1 MNEKEQLEKESW
13 KRLVSW
19 METKGFDASQLCV
32 ESRIRKEAAR
42 GLFVTQTLHPSKKP
56 FLVIPAKALLN
67 SRTLSAM
74 YRSIALEGFTSTS
87 SSDRLVIS
95 GIQLLSI
102 HLALHRPTGRSYSKD
117 PHFGVY
123 IDTFPRDFDSHPLT
137 WIIKEKLSVADSH
150 ETKLLQSLPP
160 SVRKELEEVAKRFW
174 NDWDVAVQAK
184 DVYFD
189 EFQSKNEAL
198 FDVHGFLWG
207 WLVVNSRSLYM
218 DIFRRKL
225 PFSNLTLCPLID
237 FANHTSSSSLPRAK
251 WRDAP
256 KSARDH
262 RVVGGV
268 LKAYDYCFLPPD
280 QTMNEGD
287 ELFLKYGEHSNRTL
301 FAEYGFVDDGASQE
315 VDVSDLVDELVVRK
329 RPRKLIDE
337 LLSDAAHHF
346 MSDLKL
352 YNSPPPNHPSW
363 SLQCVLR
370 LINIEFRSE
379 RRSEGDLSLGTAE
392 MEMILQPWRDVTLGE
407 ADLVSNANE
416 SLVRHDLESICK
428 ILVSRSSEG
437 IRRLEENE
445 AFSSGLECDWYG
457 WAKGCITRLWSEEAQ
472 IAQGVLSLLASDQE
486 GF

>member
-1 MNEKEQLEKESW
+1 MDGKEQREKELW

-32 ESRIRKEAAR
+32 EPRTRKGAGR
-42 GLFVTQTLHPSKKP
+42 GLFVTQSLHPSKKP

-67 SRTLSAM
+67 SRTLSSV
-74 YRSIALEGFTSTS
+74 YRSIALEGFANTS

-95 GIQLLSI
+95 GTQLLSI
-102 HLALHRPTGRSYSKD
+102 HLALHRPAGHSYSQD
-117 PHFGVY
+117 SHYGPY
-123 IDTFPRDFDSHPLT
+123 IDTLPRDFNNHPLT
-137 WIIKEKLSVADSH
+137 WIIKEKLSAAGSH
-150 ETKLLQSLPP
+150 EAKLLQGLPP
-160 SVRKELEEVAKRFW
+160 SVRKELEGVAKRFW
-174 NDWDVAVQAK
+174 NDWNVAVQAK
-184 DVYFD
+184 GVYLD
-189 EFQSKNEAL
+189 EFQSKSEAL

-256 KSARDH
+256 KSVRDH
-262 RVVGGV
+262 RVVGGP

-280 QTMNEGD
+280 QTMSEGD

-301 FAEYGFVDDGASQE
+301 FAEYGFVDDGGGRE
-315 VDVSDLVDELVVRK
+315 VDVSDLVDGLVNKK
-329 RPRKLIDE
+329 RSRNLICE
-337 LLSDAAHHF
+337 LLSDAAYQF

-352 YNSPPPNHPSW
+352 YDIPPPIHPSW

-370 LINIEFRSE
+370 LINLEFRSE
-379 RRSEGDLSLGTAE
+379 RDLSLGTSE
-392 MEMILQPWRDVTLGE
+392 MEMILKPWRDVTLGE
-407 ADLVSNANE
+407 ADLVSDANE

-437 IRRLEENE
+437 IRRLEGNE
-445 AFSSGLECDWYG
+445 AFDSGLECDWYG
-457 WAKGCITRLWSEEAQ
+457 WAKGSITSLWSEEAHV
-472 IAQGVLSLLASDQE
+472 AQDVLDVLASGQ
-486 GF
+486 GFQ

>member
-1 MNEKEQLEKESW
+1 MNEKEQQEKKLW
-13 KRLVSW
+13 RRLVSW
-19 METKGFDASQLCV
+19 MQTKGFDASQLCV
-32 ESRIRKEAAR
+32 EPRPRKGARR
-42 GLFVTQTLHPSKKP
+42 GLFVTRTLHPSKKP

-67 SRTLSAM
+67 SRALSSM
-74 YRSIALEGFTSTS
+74 YRSIALEGFANTS

-102 HLALHRPTGRSYSKD
+102 HLALHRPAGHSFSKD
-117 PHFGVY
+117 PHYGPY
-123 IDTFPRDFDSHPLT
+123 IDTLPRDFDNHPLA
-137 WIIKEKLSVADSH
+137 WIIKEKLSAAGSH
-150 ETKLLQSLPP
+150 ETKLLRGLPP
-160 SVRKELEEVAKRFW
+160 SVHKELEGVAKRFW
-174 NDWDVAVQAK
+174 NDWDVAMQAK

-189 EFQSKNEAL
+189 EFQAKNEAL

-256 KSARDH
+256 KSVRDH
-262 RVVGGV
+262 RVVGGP

-280 QTMNEGD
+280 QTMNEGE

-301 FAEYGFVDDGASQE
+301 FAEYGFVDDSASQE
-315 VDVSDLVDELVVRK
+315 VDVSDLVDELVNK
-329 RPRKLIDE
+329 KGPRELIGE
-337 LLSDAAHHF
+337 LLSDAAHQF

-352 YNSPPPNHPSW
+352 YDSPPSSHPSW
-363 SLQCVLR
+363 SLQCVFR
-370 LINIEFRSE
+370 LINLKFRLE
-379 RRSEGDLSLGTAE
+379 RSLSLGTAE
-392 MEMILQPWRDVTLGE
+392 MDMLLKPWRDVTLGE
-407 ADLVSNANE
+407 ADLVSDANE
-416 SLVRHDLESICK
+416 SLVLHDLELICK

-445 AFSSGLECDWYG
+445 AFDSGLECDWYG
-457 WAKGCITRLWSEEAQ
+457 WAKGCITSLWSEEAHV
-472 IAQGVLSLLASDQE
+472 AQGVLDGLASGQ
-486 GF
+486 GFQ